1 MVHIKK
7 LVKLLVV
14 TFFCQNLEL
23 YGSNQTINT
32 KLQIKKTL
40 LDQSPRKTYISIKNN
55 LFNDLSIFYS
65 KENFN
70 KIFFGLTISST
81 LANSPI
87 DQKFQ
92 THYQDHYRNKT
103 TDQVSNI
110 ARQFGE
116 RYFSLIFLTSFSVS
130 LFNSSDSQGI
140 NLFNW
145 SEACLRN
152 LLVGGPTLLLF
163 QSILGPSRPNT
174 QKPYSHWRPFQVNNQ
189 KVGASGHSYM
199 GAVPFLSLARL
210 SKSKLM
216 KISFTVLSG
225 FTALSR
231 IHDNKHY
238 LSQAWLGW
246 WLAYLASN
254 VQDLNKQNSSI
265 SFSID
270 PESKSLLGSYQVF
283 F

>member
-116 RYFSLIFLTSFSVS
+116 RYFSLI
-130 LFNSSDSQGI
+130 
-140 NLFNW
+140 
-145 SEACLRN
+145 
-152 LLVGGPTLLLF
+152 
-163 QSILGPSRPNT
+163 
-174 QKPYSHWRPFQVNNQ
+174 
-189 KVGASGHSYM
+189 
-199 GAVPFLSLARL
+199 
-210 SKSKLM
+210 
-216 KISFTVLSG
+216 
-225 FTALSR
+225 
-231 IHDNKHY
+231 
-238 LSQAWLGW
+238 
-246 WLAYLASN
+246 
-254 VQDLNKQNSSI
+254 
-265 SFSID
+265 
-270 PESKSLLGSYQVF
+270 
-283 F
+283 